1 MDDISEY
8 FDEDGNL
15 ISTSW
20 KKEEEEKQ
28 RKKQQEEEE
37 KRRGKLRKEIKRRAA
52 MDNSRDKFLEEH
64 ERKQRERSIKE
75 EWMELPQWIKKMPRT
90 SLSEP
95 PTEGSFNMMKYKMT
109 GKVQLTEEEEKR
121 RKKQLKKVKL
131 AMDMHRKIAREVM
144 FSGVAYVPV
153 VGFGSDDSHIGSTA
167 VTRCIMKSLSDSRPG
182 IDALLAVDF
191 GDSKNN
197 FSDWFTNG
205 SMQYVFLNH
214 FIGWIKSG
222 NESYDTGM
230 FSVVDGR
237 QMFLSNH
244 KGGKQR
250 VNVSIDTIA
259 TAYSF
264 LNKNIRRGF
273 IIADHDI
280 NEAEGSLAGITLATT
295 PVFVVPIERNAAQKI
310 STMLS
315 ILESSVSS
323 ERFDTIKKRVV
334 LVTNSASSDLAE
346 PKARDIVSKFLDSV
360 ARECG
365 LNTSRTVNIPYD
377 TGLTRKPL
385 QWQKVSFPTQ
395 HMIRTICS
403 FIIDDLIEDYGE

>member
-131 AMDMHRKIAREVM
+131 AMDMHRKLSLI
-144 FSGVAYVPV
+144 
-153 VGFGSDDSHIGSTA
+153 HI
-167 VTRCIMKSLSDSRPG
+167 
-182 IDALLAVDF
+182 
-191 GDSKNN
+191 
-197 FSDWFTNG
+197 
-205 SMQYVFLNH
+205 
-214 FIGWIKSG
+214 
-222 NESYDTGM
+222 
-230 FSVVDGR
+230 
-237 QMFLSNH
+237 
-244 KGGKQR
+244 
-250 VNVSIDTIA
+250 
-259 TAYSF
+259 
-264 LNKNIRRGF
+264 
-273 IIADHDI
+273 
-280 NEAEGSLAGITLATT
+280 
-295 PVFVVPIERNAAQKI
+295 
-310 STMLS
+310 
-315 ILESSVSS
+315 
-323 ERFDTIKKRVV
+323 
-334 LVTNSASSDLAE
+334 
-346 PKARDIVSKFLDSV
+346 
-360 ARECG
+360 
-365 LNTSRTVNIPYD
+365 
-377 TGLTRKPL
+377 
-385 QWQKVSFPTQ
+385 
-395 HMIRTICS
+395 
-403 FIIDDLIEDYGE
+403 